1 MKSTHFWQNL
11 LERLQQGRAAVLL
24 VVTENSGATP
34 GKPGFVMAAF
44 DDGRLQG
51 SIGGGKIEF
60 DLVEEAR
67 QMLRQEGAG
76 PLLRRLR
83 LTDDGAPASN
93 GMICG
98 GEQCVLLYPCRIA
111 DQTVITRITAAL
123 AAGTAGGW
131 SITSAGMAWHE
142 ATAAAG
148 PAGASKAPDAPGT
161 GGALPAPDALNGPSP
176 GPLGIQTYYFQQIL
190 PRDTLFIIG
199 GGHVSLA
206 LAHLMS
212 LLEWRIVVLDD
223 RPDVE
228 TLKNNHWADAKIITS
243 FDDVARHIPPGDG
256 SWVVIMTPSHRADE
270 AVLRQLVARPLRYL
284 GMMASRHKA
293 AGIMDQLRR
302 DGVGEELLR
311 RVCAPVGLPISSHT
325 PAEIAVSIAAQLI
338 QVHNQE
344 EPTGVK

>member
-1 MKSTHFWQNL
+1 MNSTHFWQNL
-11 LERLQQGRAAVLL
+11 LERLNQGRAAVLL

-51 SIGGGKIEF
+51 SIGGGKIEY

-67 QMLRQEGAG
+67 QMLRQEGAV

-98 GEQCVLLYPCRIA
+98 GEQCVLLYPCLPA
-111 DQTVITRITAAL
+111 DQTVIARITAAL
-123 AAGTAGGW
+123 ASGKAGGW
-131 SITSAGMAWHE
+131 SITSVGMVWHE
-142 ATAAAG
+142 AGAAA
-148 PAGASKAPDAPGT
+148 ASE
-161 GGALPAPDALNGPSP
+161 SP
-176 GPLGIQTYYFQQIL
+176 VPEPLENQTFYFQPIL
-190 PRDTLFIIG
+190 PRDTLYIIG

-206 LAHLMS
+206 LSRLMS

-223 RPDVE
+223 RPEVE
-228 TLKNNHWADAKIITS
+228 TLKNNHWTEAKIITA
-243 FDDVARHIPPGDG
+243 FHDVARHIPPGAR

-270 AVLRQLVARPLRYL
+270 TVLRQLIDRPLRYL

-293 AGIMDQLRR
+293 AEVMDQLRR

-311 RVCAPVGLPISSHT
+311 RVHAPVGLPISSHT

-338 QVHNQE
+338 QVRNQE
-344 EPTGVK
+344 EPKAVK